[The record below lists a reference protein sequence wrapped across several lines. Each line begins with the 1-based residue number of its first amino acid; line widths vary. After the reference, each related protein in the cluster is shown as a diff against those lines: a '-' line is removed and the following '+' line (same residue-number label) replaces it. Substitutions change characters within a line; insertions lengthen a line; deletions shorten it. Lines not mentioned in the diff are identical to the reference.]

1 MRSEGEIV
9 LRIAATADVH
19 ARVGDTEILRA
30 LAGNAARD
38 ADVLVIGGDLTD
50 LGRLEQ
56 AEVFLRAFDDCPI
69 PVVVTLG
76 NHDYESGNAE
86 EISRLLDESKVHL
99 LDRSSVVIDGVGFA
113 GVKGFCGGFDETIA
127 NSFGEDLFKAWVTE
141 GILEAEALKNELRG
155 LGTERRVAV
164 LHYAPIRTTVE
175 GEPPEIHAFL
185 GTSRLGVALDEGGA
199 TVAFHG
205 HAHNGPFEG
214 KTPGSVPVFNVSLP
228 ILVQEGLGRPYYM
241 VEV

>member
-1 MRSEGEIV
+1 

-19 ARVGDTEILRA
+19 ARVGDSEILHA
-30 LAGNAARD
+30 LAQSAARD
-38 ADVLVIGGDLTD
+38 AEVLVIGGDLTE

-56 AEVFLRAFDDCPI
+56 AEVLLRALDDCPI

-76 NHDYESGNAE
+76 NHDYESGNADE
-86 EISRLLDESKVHL
+86 VSRLLAESTVHL
-99 LDRSSVVIDGVGFA
+99 LDRSSVVIDGVGFS
-113 GVKGFCGGFDETIA
+113 GVKGFCGGFDHTIA

-164 LHYAPIRTTVE
+164 LHYAPIHTTVE

-185 GTSRLGVALDEGGA
+185 GTSRLGSALDEGSA

-205 HAHNGPFEG
+205 HAHNGPFRG
-214 KTPGSVPVFNVSLP
+214 RTPGGVPVFNVSAPVLE
-228 ILVQEGLGRPYYM
+228 QEGLGQPYHV

>member
-1 MRSEGEIV
+1 M
-9 LRIAATADVH
+9 RIAATADVH
-19 ARVGDTEILRA
+19 AREGDIDILRA
-30 LAGNAARD
+30 LALSAARE
-38 ADVLVIGGDLTD
+38 ADVLAIGGDLTD

-56 AEVFLRAFDDCPI
+56 AEVLLRALDDCPV

-76 NHDYESGNAE
+76 NHDYESGNAA
-86 EISRLLDESKVHL
+86 EISRLLVESRVHL
-99 LDRSSVVIDGVGFA
+99 LDRSSVVIDGVGFS

-141 GILEAEALKNELRG
+141 GILEAEALKTELRG
-155 LGTERRVAV
+155 LETERRVAV
-164 LHYAPIRTTVE
+164 LHYAPVRATVE

-185 GTSRLGVALDEGGA
+185 VTSRLGAALDDGGA

-205 HAHNGPFEG
+205 HAHNGPFRGE
-214 KTPGSVPVFNVSLP
+214 TPGGVPVFNVSVHL
-228 ILVQEGLGRPYYM
+228 LEQEGFGKPYYV

>member
-1 MRSEGEIV
+1 
-9 LRIAATADVH
+9 LRIAAIADVH
-19 ARVGDTEILRA
+19 ARVGDTEILRS
-30 LAGNAARD
+30 LAESAARD
-38 ADVLVIGGDLTD
+38 ANVLVIGGDLTD

-56 AEVFLRAFDDCPI
+56 AEVLLRAFDDGPI

-76 NHDYESGNAE
+76 NHDYESGNAA
-86 EISRLLDESKVHL
+86 EISRLLAESRVHL
-99 LDRSSVVIDGVGFA
+99 LDRSSVIIDGVGFS
-113 GVKGFCGGFDETIA
+113 GVKGFCGGFDHTIA

-141 GILEAEALKNELRG
+141 GILEAEALKTELRG
-155 LGTERRVAV
+155 LGTERCVAI

-185 GTSRLGVALDEGGA
+185 GTSRLGTALDEGGA

-205 HAHNGPFEG
+205 HAHNGPFRG
-214 KTPGSVPVFNVSLP
+214 KTPGGVPVFNVSLP
-228 ILVQEGLGRPYYM
+228 VLEQEGLGQPYYV